1 MTSGSH
7 FQNNID
13 RFSGFENDYDQHRP
27 KAPTAVITI
36 LTSYLG
42 RTPNL
47 VVDVGCGTGLS
58 SYVWLENAKRII
70 GFEPND
76 DMRGKA
82 LSLLPSLTEPERISF
97 VKGYSDRLPLDAESA
112 DIVTCSQSFHW
123 MEPVSTLREFA
134 RVLQPGGIF
143 AAYDCDWPPTLHW
156 SVEAEYEKL
165 IANSEKIIAKHI
177 AEKDRASKRDKEQHL
192 TQIRNSGHFR
202 FSKEIVF
209 HNLES
214 CDAKRYIGLALSQGG
229 IQAVFKLGSSALEQS
244 LQSFRNSVDD
254 YFAGRTLEIMF
265 SYRMRLGVK

>member
-42 RTPNL
+42 RTPDL
-47 VVDVGCGTGLS
+47 VADVGCGTGLS
-58 SYVWLENAKRII
+58 SYVWLANAKRII

-82 LSLLPSLTEPERISF
+82 LSLLPSLAEPERISF
-97 VKGYSDRLPLDAESA
+97 VKGYSDKLPLDAESV

-134 RVLQPGGIF
+134 RVLQPGEFSQPMTATGRRRFIGVWRLNTRSSLLRPKKLLPSISQKRIERVSVTRSSISRKF
-143 AAYDCDWPPTLHW
+143 ETADISVSRRKLCFIIWSNVMQLAILVWRLVRAAYKLYSSWAHRHW
-156 SVEAEYEKL
+156 SNHCKPSEAVWNNILQVERWRL
-165 IANSEKIIAKHI
+165 
-177 AEKDRASKRDKEQHL
+177 
-192 TQIRNSGHFR
+192 
-202 FSKEIVF
+202 
-209 HNLES
+209 
-214 CDAKRYIGLALSQGG
+214 C
-229 IQAVFKLGSSALEQS
+229 SAT
-244 LQSFRNSVDD
+244 V
-254 YFAGRTLEIMF
+254 
-265 SYRMRLGVK
+265 

>member
-42 RTPNL
+42 RTPDL
-47 VVDVGCGTGLS
+47 VADVGCGTGLS
-58 SYVWLENAKRII
+58 SYVWLANAKRII

-82 LSLLPSLTEPERISF
+82 LSLLPSLAEPERISF
-97 VKGYSDRLPLDAESA
+97 VKGYSDKLPLDAESV

-134 RVLQPGGIF
+134 RVLQPG
-143 AAYDCDWPPTLHW
+143 
-156 SVEAEYEKL
+156 
-165 IANSEKIIAKHI
+165 
-177 AEKDRASKRDKEQHL
+177 
-192 TQIRNSGHFR
+192 
-202 FSKEIVF
+202 
-209 HNLES
+209 
-214 CDAKRYIGLALSQGG
+214 
-229 IQAVFKLGSSALEQS
+229 
-244 LQSFRNSVDD
+244 SFRS
-254 YFAGRTLEIMF
+254 L
-265 SYRMRLGVK
+265 